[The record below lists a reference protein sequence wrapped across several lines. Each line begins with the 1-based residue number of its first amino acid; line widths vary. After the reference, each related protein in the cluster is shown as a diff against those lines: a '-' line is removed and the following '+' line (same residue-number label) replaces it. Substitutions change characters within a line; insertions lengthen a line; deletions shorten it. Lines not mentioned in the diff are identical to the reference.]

1 MKLLAVTAV
10 IAVVLAGCA
19 QSDNT
24 AGAADTTI
32 YSGGDILTMV
42 GKEPAYTEALV
53 VQGGKISFVGTKD
66 EAMRRKTAAT
76 RVVDLQG
83 HTLLPG
89 FIDAHGHLALAT
101 HTLLDADL
109 RGVKNIPELLERL
122 RAHAAG
128 VPEGQRIVGMGYRAD
143 QMEEKRHPT
152 KEELDSVSAGRPIMI
167 SDGSGHHGV
176 ANSALLAELG
186 LGPDTPDPEGGTY
199 YRKPGSRELDGH
211 LAEKAL
217 MSALATRAPL
227 TPDQIRTGVTRAVAQ
242 WTANG
247 QTTACEMGLG
257 LSADDLDIAKTI
269 IDDKLLPIDL
279 VVFAKA
285 SVAPA
290 ALDLGY
296 QVARTYDPN
305 RTGEVNE
312 LLQARPDLDKRY
324 INRVRLAGIK
334 FWMDGSLD
342 TALLSQPYTHN
353 PPGIDEPLYTG
364 TRVDSQDEVESLTK
378 KYWKTDLELAAHV
391 NGDEAAEQFL
401 VALEKA
407 AKEEGANSDAR
418 PIFQHALLLRP
429 DQVDRIAKLGATTS
443 FTAAGIYA
451 MGDYLTELYGPQ
463 RAHWAGAAREVQDKG
478 INWTSNHDMPAGLS
492 PSLIYAMWNLVNRT
506 TKSGAVIAP
515 EERVSAYD
523 ALKSITANAAYQY
536 KEESTKGTLEAG
548 KLADLVVLDKNPVKV
563 DPMSIRDITVVET
576 IKEGNVVYGG

>member
-19 QSDNT
+19 QSDIP

-42 GKEPAYTEALV
+42 GKEPAYAEALV

-66 EAMRRKTAAT
+66 EAMRRKTAGT
-76 RVVDLQG
+76 KVVDLQG

-109 RGVKNIPELLERL
+109 RGVKNIPELLQRL
-122 RAHAAG
+122 RAHAAE
-128 VPEGQRIVGMGYRAD
+128 VPEGQRIVGMGYRVE

-152 KEELDSVSAGRPIMI
+152 KEELDSVSASRPVMI
-167 SDGSGHHGV
+167 SDGSGHHG
-176 ANSALLAELG
+176 AINSALMAELN

-199 YRKPGSRELDGH
+199 YRKPGTRELDGH

-227 TPDQIRTGVTRAVAQ
+227 TPDQIRTGVRRAVAQ

-285 SVAPA
+285 SVTPA

-305 RTGEVNE
+305 RTGEANE

-353 PPGIDEPLYTG
+353 PPGIDEPDYVG
-364 TRVDSQDEVESLTK
+364 TRVDSQEEVETLTK
-378 KYWKTDLELAAHV
+378 KYWKSDLELAAHV
-391 NGDEAAEQFL
+391 NGDEAAEEFL
-401 VALEKA
+401 VALEHA
-407 AKEEGANSDAR
+407 AQEEGPNADAR

-429 DQVDRIAKLGATTS
+429 DQIDRIAKLGATTS

-451 MGDYLTELYGPQ
+451 MGDYIEELYGPQ

-478 INWTSNHDMPAGLS
+478 INWTSNHDMPAGVS
-492 PSLIYAMWNLVNRT
+492 PSLIYAMWNVVNRT
-506 TKSGAVIAP
+506 TKSGAVLAP
-515 EERVSAYD
+515 EERVSPYD

-536 KEESTKGTLEAG
+536 KEEATKGTLEAG
-548 KLADLVVLDKNPVKV
+548 KLADLVILDKNPVKV

-576 IKEGNVVYGG
+576 IKEGNTVFGG